1 MEKRELC
8 KDHYCHSPEMTKR
21 QENAA
26 LFPPVNNTPD
36 CKTFM
41 SHSRGFIISFSALHT
56 SAGSGVFAFFGGW
69 P

>member
-1 MEKRELC
+1 MKEPSGNDRL
-8 KDHYCHSPEMTKR
+8 S
-21 QENAA
+21 ENTA

>member
-1 MEKRELC
+1 MTGCLKMP
-8 KDHYCHSPEMTKR
+8 HY
-21 QENAA
+21 
-26 LFPPVNNTPD
+26 FPSVNNTPD

-56 SAGSGVFAFFGGW
+56 SAGSGVVAFFGGW